1 MDGLP
6 VTRSSLSYAGVVD
19 ESPRSLILS
28 VFIILGLVVVV
39 AEPIALLDFCTPSAL
54 VKLFL
59 YVCEWVS
66 FYCITILLLRSC

>member
-6 VTRSSLSYAGVVD
+6 VTRSSLSYAGVVV
-19 ESPRSLILS
+19 ESPISLILS
-28 VFIILGLVVVV
+28 VFMTLGLVVVV
-39 AEPIALLDFCTPSAL
+39 ADPIALSDYCAPPAL

-59 YVCEWVS
+59 YVSEWVR